1 MKEAISRE
9 NLRAWTSVVRTYQSC
24 NDTLIAELASLDLK
38 LAQFEVLVRLLYQ
51 PEQTQQQLAANS
63 FVVKSHMSQLITDMA
78 DRGWLKR
85 NDSEHDKRIKIVSLT
100 AKGTALA
107 KKAADIQTRVI
118 ETMLAPLSKKQ
129 IVEIEQA
136 MNSVAHALDNYNQ
149 R

>member
-1 MKEAISRE
+1 MKQVISRE

-24 NDTLIAELASLDLK
+24 NDTLIAELAQLNLK
-38 LAQFEVLVRLLYQ
+38 LPQFEVLVRLLYL

-63 FVVKSHMSQLITDMA
+63 FVVKSHMSLLITDMV

-100 AKGTALA
+100 TKGTALA
-107 KKAADIQTRVI
+107 KKAAEIQTRVI
-118 ETMLAPLSKKQ
+118 ETMLAPLSKPQ
-129 IVEIEQA
+129 IIEVEQA
-136 MNSVAHALDNYNQ
+136 MNSVAQALDKYNK

>member
-38 LAQFEVLVRLLYQ
+38 LSQFEVLVRLLYL
-51 PEQTQQQLAANS
+51 PEQTQQELAANS
-63 FVVKSHMSQLITDMA
+63 FVVKSHMSLLISDMV

-100 AKGTALA
+100 SKGTALA

-136 MNSVAHALDNYNQ
+136 MNSVTQALDKYNK

>member
-1 MKEAISRE
+1 MKQVISRE

-24 NDTLIAELASLDLK
+24 NDTLIAELAQLNLK
-38 LAQFEVLVRLLYQ
+38 LPQFEVLVRLLYL

-63 FVVKSHMSQLITDMA
+63 FVVKSHMSLLITDMV

-107 KKAADIQTRVI
+107 KKAAEIQTRVI
-118 ETMLAPLSKKQ
+118 ETMLAPLSKAQ
-129 IVEIEQA
+129 IIEVEQA
-136 MNSVAHALDNYNQ
+136 MNSVAQALDKYNK